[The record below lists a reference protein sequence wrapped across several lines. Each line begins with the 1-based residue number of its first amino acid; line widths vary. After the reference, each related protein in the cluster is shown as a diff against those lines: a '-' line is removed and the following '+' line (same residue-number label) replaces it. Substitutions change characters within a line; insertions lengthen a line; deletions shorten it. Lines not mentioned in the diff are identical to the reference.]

1 MEGDWD
7 TENTVP
13 ATPNNKTVTRR
24 AFQAVSSVLQTFRFF
39 ARHADFSSGEPRIS
53 LMARIKQFYP

>member
-24 AFQAVSSVLQTFRFF
+24 AFQAVSSV
-39 ARHADFSSGEPRIS
+39 FSVSHPPPSGS
-53 LMARIKQFYP
+53 LPLAVGQPQVHLPPSPHRS